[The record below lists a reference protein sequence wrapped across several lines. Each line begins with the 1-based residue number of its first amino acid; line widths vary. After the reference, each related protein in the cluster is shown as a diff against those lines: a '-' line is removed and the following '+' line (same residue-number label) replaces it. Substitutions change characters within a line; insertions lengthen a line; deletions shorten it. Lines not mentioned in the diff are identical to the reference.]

1 MELRVLQYFLAV
13 AREQNISAAAHSLH
27 LTQPTLSRQLRELEE
42 ELGKQLM
49 IRGNRKITL
58 TQDGM
63 LLRKRAEE
71 ILDLVGR
78 TEKELAQSDETV
90 SGDVYIGTGETDG
103 VRQIARAAHAVQQH
117 YPNIL
122 FHIVSGDAVDVCE
135 RLDKGLLDFGILL
148 GDIDK
153 TKYCYLELPMK
164 DTWGV
169 LMQRSSPLAEKE
181 SISPQDLWDKPLI
194 LSRQVDNKSGLYRW
208 LGKEPSDLHTVS
220 TYNLIYNAS
229 LMVAEGMGYAFTLDK
244 LVNTAGSDLCF
255 RPLNPRLELGMY
267 LVWKKSQSFSRAM
280 ELFQEQLQKNL
291 AAFGPH
297 PLLPKGGFPW
307 KYTFPTCLTC
317 KKSRTAASASVPR
330 CFPTVPIALSQESRC
345 CTYKKPR
352 RKPIG

>member
-103 VRQIARAAHAVQQH
+103 VREIARAAHAVQQH

-229 LMVAEGMGYAFTLDK
+229 LMVAEGMGYAFALDK

-291 AAFGPH
+291 AAFGRQADH
-297 PLLPKGGFPW
+297 THSCRKEASHGN
-307 KYTFPTCLTC
+307 TH
-317 KKSRTAASASVPR
+317 SRPV
-330 CFPTVPIALSQESRC
+330 
-345 CTYKKPR
+345 
-352 RKPIG
+352 